1 MLAAMHLSATRYV
14 CLLLAALVSMA
25 GCSALEQ
32 REPPP
37 TVTLVPVFTA
47 TMLPSPTP
55 PATATPLPSATATPE
70 PSKTPPP
77 SPTPAR
83 SGLIDAVRS
92 VNLRSGPGVGYGALA
107 ALQPG
112 ERVILLAQDED
123 ASWQQVQLADG
134 RSGWVAASLIAEE
147 ELPAPAAELPV
158 IAVEAIRATAT
169 AIAGQAAEPDAGAAE
184 AEAAEGP
191 GEAPADGALRTGV
204 DVLAYC
210 DDSSHGF
217 PAPVGL
223 VAGSTIDVW
232 WTWYART
239 RAQVDA
245 HLAQAI
251 YEVTVDGEPL
261 NDWRDYRLPP
271 EQHEDGNTY
280 VYWYVRYG
288 PLEAG
293 EHRITY
299 RLTWQEAV
307 SDGYSEFGPGTQ
319 TTQETGTCTF
329 RVLPAG
335 A

>member
-1 MLAAMHLSATRYV
+1 MLKSVPRRL
-14 CLLLAALVSMA
+14 CLLPVILLAVAA
-25 GCSALEQ
+25 CSAI
-32 REPPP
+32 EPQAAPP
-37 TVTLVPVFTA
+37 TVTLVPRD
-47 TMLPSPTP
+47 
-55 PATATPLPSATATPE
+55 TATPLPSDTPVPTATVTAEASVTPP
-70 PSKTPPP
+70 PSETPPP

-92 VNLRSGPGVGYGALA
+92 VNLRSGPGVSYGALA

-134 RSGWVAASLIAEE
+134 RVGWVAASLIVEAGE
-147 ELPAPAAELPV
+147 ATVELPV
-158 IAVEAIRATAT
+158 IDVESVQATAT
-169 AIAGQAAEPDAGAAE
+169 AIAGSDVAASEAE
-184 AEAAEGP
+184 AAPAAAEGP
-191 GEAPADGALRTGV
+191 GETAADGALRTGV

-210 DDSSHGF
+210 DDAEHGF
-217 PAPVGL
+217 PAPAGL

-232 WTWYART
+232 WTWFAST
-239 RAQVDA
+239 RAQVED
-245 HLAQAI
+245 HLANAI

-271 EQHEDGNTY
+271 ERHDDGNTY

-299 RLTWQEAV
+299 ELTWNEAI
-307 SDGYSEFGPGTQ
+307 SDGYRRFGPGTD
-319 TTQETGTCTF
+319 TTQEAGTCSF
-329 RVLPAG
+329 RVLPVG
-335 A
+335 G

>member
-1 MLAAMHLSATRYV
+1 MLARMTRSAPRRLW
-14 CLLLAALVSMA
+14 LLPVVLFLAAA
-25 GCSALEQ
+25 CSALEPQ
-32 REPPP
+32 AAPP
-37 TVTLVPVFTA
+37 TVTL
-47 TMLPSPTP
+47 LPRS
-55 PATATPLPSATATPE
+55 TATPLPSETPAPTATQTPGATFTLA

-92 VNLRSGPGVGYGALA
+92 VNLRSGPGVSYGALA

-134 RSGWVAASLIAEE
+134 RVGWVAASLIVEAEE
-147 ELPAPAAELPV
+147 PTSELPV
-158 IAVEAIRATAT
+158 IDVESVRATAT
-169 AIAGQAAEPDAGAAE
+169 AIAASDAAVAEPAAP
-184 AEAAEGP
+184 AAEGP
-191 GEAPADGALRTGV
+191 GETAGGGALRTGV

-210 DDSSHGF
+210 DDADHGF
-217 PAPVGL
+217 PPPEGL

-232 WTWYART
+232 WTWFAST
-239 RAQVDA
+239 RAQVED
-245 HLAQAI
+245 HLAHAI

-271 EQHEDGNTY
+271 ERHDDGNTY

-293 EHRITY
+293 DHRITY
-299 RLTWQEAV
+299 QLTWSEAI
-307 SDGYSEFGPGTQ
+307 SDGYRRFGPGTD
-319 TTQETGTCTF
+319 TTQESGSCSF

-335 A
+335 G